1 MKTTPLYE
9 IHRSLGAKFVEA
21 HGWEMPAHY
30 GDPLSEHLAVRKG
43 AGIMD
48 ASHRGK
54 VRISGRDRTLF
65 LQKILSQDINRLT
78 PGSGA
83 YSTLLDVKG
92 RMLAYMRIYCDE
104 ESFLM
109 DTEPGLNEKI
119 VQTLNHYLFRESVVI
134 EDVTLK
140 YGLVTIQGP
149 RSREL
154 LRRVTGIEVADMP
167 ECAHLNPDIKDI
179 NCKVVRT
186 TYTGEEGYD
195 IYAPWDDLHPLWR
208 WLTRGHENPA
218 CHPELVSGSLGKEIP
233 KQVRDDR
240 KDSRKAVSSSE
251 IPLFGLDALE
261 TLRIEAGTPLY
272 SVDMDEATIPIEAN
286 LDHAISYSKGCYI
299 GQETISRIKFRGH
312 VNRTFTGFA
321 VNPPSI
327 PPPLTN
333 PPLPPFSKGGM
344 GGLTDQGTV
353 PEKGDRVYKIIH
365 DIEHPI
371 GVITS
376 GCLSPTLS
384 RPIALGYIRIEYSD
398 PGESVLIDRGG
409 QRLTAAVTRLPFV
422 KKTLTTV

>member
-1 MKTTPLYE
+1 MKTTPLHE
-9 IHRSLGAKFVEA
+9 VHKSLGAKFAEV
-21 HGWEMPAHY
+21 HGWEIPAHY
-30 GDPLSEHLAVRKG
+30 GDPVSEHLVVRKD

-54 VRISGRDRTLF
+54 VRISGRDRTAF

-104 ESFLM
+104 ESLLM

-119 VQTLNHYLFRESVVI
+119 VQTLNHYLFREDVVI

-154 LRRVTGIEVADMP
+154 LSRATGIGIADMA
-167 ECAHLNPDIKDI
+167 ECTHFNPVINDIHF
-179 NCKVVRT
+179 KVVRT

-195 IYAPWDDLHPLWR
+195 IYAPWDGLQTLWGWLLKEGENTLPFKGRDRVGMGFSGETHPHL
-208 WLTRGHENPA
+208 NPL
-218 CHPELVSGSLGKEIP
+218 PEGEEIGTG
-233 KQVRDDR
+233 VFTG
-240 KDSRKAVSSSE
+240 E
-251 IPLFGLDALE
+251 ITLFGLDALE

-272 SVDMDEATIPIEAN
+272 SVDMDEHTLPVEAG
-286 LDHAISYSKGCYI
+286 LDKAISYDKGCYI

-312 VNRTFTGFA
+312 VNRTFTGF
-321 VNPPSI
+321 VVNLPSMNNPPS
-327 PPPLTN
+327 PPL
-333 PPLPPFSKGGM
+333 LKGGNNNDK
-344 GGLTDQGTV
+344 GGLSIPV
-353 PEKGDRVYKIIH
+353 KGDRIYKMIH
-365 DIEHPI
+365 DTEHSI

-376 GCLSPTLS
+376 GCLSPTLN
-384 RPIALGYIRIEYSD
+384 RPIALGYIRIGQSE
-398 PGESVLIDRGG
+398 PGEIVFIDRGG
-409 QRLTAAVTRLPFV
+409 QRLTAIVTRLPFV
-422 KKTLTTV
+422 KKPLTKG

>member
-30 GDPLSEHLAVRKG
+30 GDPVSEHLTVRKG

-54 VRISGRDRTLF
+54 VRISGRDRTAY
-65 LQKILSQDINRLT
+65 LQKILSQDVNKLT

-104 ESFLM
+104 ESFLI
-109 DTEPGLNEKI
+109 DTEPGLAEKI
-119 VQTLNHYLFRESVVI
+119 VQTLNHYLFREDVAI

-154 LRRVTGIEVADMP
+154 LSRVTGIEISDMA
-167 ECAHLNPDIKDI
+167 ECAHLNPVINDIH
-179 NCKVVRT
+179 CKVVRT

-195 IYAPWDDLHPLWR
+195 IYAPWDDLHPLWLHTLWR
-208 WLTRGHENPA
+208 WLTKENENNP
-218 CHPELVSGSLGKEIP
+218 PIT
-233 KQVRDDR
+233 
-240 KDSRKAVSSSE
+240 
-251 IPLFGLDALE
+251 LFGLDALE

-272 SVDMDEATIPIEAN
+272 SVDMDEDTIPIEAN
-286 LDHAISYSKGCYI
+286 LDHAISYDKGCYI

-321 VNPPSI
+321 ISDKEVI
-327 PPPLTN
+327 P
-333 PPLPPFSKGGM
+333 
-344 GGLTDQGTV
+344 V
-353 PEKGDRVYKIIH
+353 KGDKVYKVIH

-376 GCLSPTLS
+376 GCLSPTLN
-384 RPIALGYIRIEYSD
+384 RPIALGYIRIEHSE
-398 PGESVLIDRGG
+398 PGEIVFIERGG
-409 QRLTAAVTRLPFV
+409 QRLTTIVTRLPFV
-422 KKTLTTV
+422 KKTLTKV

>member
-30 GDPLSEHLAVRKG
+30 GDPVSEHLTVRKG

-54 VRISGRDRTLF
+54 VRISGRDRTAY
-65 LQKILSQDINRLT
+65 LQKILSQDVNKLT

-104 ESFLM
+104 ESFLI
-109 DTEPGLNEKI
+109 DTEPGLAEKI
-119 VQTLNHYLFRESVVI
+119 VQTLNHYLFREDVAI

-154 LRRVTGIEVADMP
+154 LSRVTGIEISDMA
-167 ECAHLNPDIKDI
+167 ECAHLNPVINDI
-179 NCKVVRT
+179 NCKVVMT
-186 TYTGEEGYD
+186 NYTGEEGYD
-195 IYAPWDDLHPLWR
+195 IYATWDNLHTLWR
-208 WLTRGHENPA
+208 WLTRKHENPES
-218 CHPELVSGSLGKEIP
+218 HPEP
-233 KQVRDDR
+233 KAKGLTHRDNQILR
-240 KDSRKAVSSSE
+240 CAQNDSKVAVAFSSE
-251 IPLFGLDALE
+251 ITLFGLDALE

-272 SVDMDEATIPIEAN
+272 SVDMDEDTIPIEAN
-286 LDHAISYSKGCYI
+286 LDNAISYDKGCYI

-321 VNPPSI
+321 ISDKEVI
-327 PPPLTN
+327 P
-333 PPLPPFSKGGM
+333 
-344 GGLTDQGTV
+344 V
-353 PEKGDRVYKIIH
+353 KGDRIYKMIH

-371 GVITS
+371 CEITS
-376 GCLSPTLS
+376 GCLSPTLD
-384 RPIALGYIRIEYSD
+384 RPIALGYIRIEHSE
-398 PGESVLIDRGG
+398 PGEIVFIERGG
-409 QRLTAAVTRLPFV
+409 QRLTTTVTRLPFV
-422 KKTLTTV
+422 KKTLTKV

>member
-9 IHRSLGAKFVEA
+9 VHRSLGAKFVEA

-30 GDPLSEHLAVRKG
+30 GDPVSEHLTVRKG

-54 VRISGRDRTLF
+54 VRISGRDRTAY
-65 LQKILSQDINRLT
+65 LQKILSQDVNKLT

-104 ESFLM
+104 ESFLI
-109 DTEPGLNEKI
+109 DTEPGLAEKI
-119 VQTLNHYLFRESVVI
+119 VQTLNHYLFREDVAI

-154 LRRVTGIEVADMP
+154 LSRVTGIEISDMA
-167 ECAHLNPDIKDI
+167 ECAHLNPVINDIH
-179 NCKVVRT
+179 CKVVRT

-195 IYAPWDDLHPLWR
+195 IYAPWDDLHPLWLHTLWR
-208 WLTRGHENPA
+208 WLTKENENNP
-218 CHPELVSGSLGKEIP
+218 PIT
-233 KQVRDDR
+233 
-240 KDSRKAVSSSE
+240 
-251 IPLFGLDALE
+251 LFGLDALE

-272 SVDMDEATIPIEAN
+272 SVDMDEDTIPIEAN
-286 LDHAISYSKGCYI
+286 LDNAISYDKGCYI

-321 VNPPSI
+321 ISDKEVI
-327 PPPLTN
+327 P
-333 PPLPPFSKGGM
+333 
-344 GGLTDQGTV
+344 V
-353 PEKGDRVYKIIH
+353 KGDKVYKVIH

-376 GCLSPTLS
+376 GCLSPTLN
-384 RPIALGYIRIEYSD
+384 RPIALGYIRIEHSE
-398 PGESVLIDRGG
+398 PGEIVFIERGG
-409 QRLTAAVTRLPFV
+409 QRLTTIVTRLPFV
-422 KKTLTTV
+422 KKTLTKV